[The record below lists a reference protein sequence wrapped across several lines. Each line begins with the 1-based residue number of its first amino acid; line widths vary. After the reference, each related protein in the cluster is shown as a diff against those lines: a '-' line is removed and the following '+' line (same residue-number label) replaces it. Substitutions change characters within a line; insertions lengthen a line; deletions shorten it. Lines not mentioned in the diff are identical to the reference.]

1 MIFAYLF
8 TVLNTNDSKLPNARG
23 LPNVIILPLRIT
35 SLCILNIPAF
45 IQTRKKTPHS
55 NRWKKWEDRL
65 VQDQSALRL
74 SADEK
79 SPCDARPHS
88 SWCSLSCSSWLQPRP
103 SILSSVALGLKF
115 YKLYFF
121 LVHWL
126 HFSFCQFTPGRG
138 KELEKEM
145 ATHSSILAWRI
156 PWMEEPGGLQPTGS
170 Q

>member
-1 MIFAYLF
+1 MEPSFQAWL
-8 TVLNTNDSKLPNARG
+8 VCCLRG
-23 LPNVIILPLRIT
+23 GPGPG
-35 SLCILNIPAF
+35 SG
-45 IQTRKKTPHS
+45 KDEGS
-55 NRWKKWEDRL
+55 W
-65 VQDQSALRL
+65 
-74 SADEK
+74 ADEK

-88 SWCSLSCSSWLQPRP
+88 SWCSLSCLSWLQPRP
-103 SILSSVALGLKF
+103 STLSSVALGLKF

-156 PWMEEPGGLQPTGS
+156 PWTEEPGGLQSSGYLYLHC
-170 Q
+170 QVFLGLLLCLKLLYQI